1 MPECLHQGDVT
12 VGVGRNPRGFWKKWC
27 SQNMD
32 SHSIFLTVLSI
43 DDPIVAA
50 RAKIEFPHSSSFPT
64 LSLLA
69 RLCMQA

>member
-1 MPECLHQGDVT
+1 MSASRRCDSGS
-12 VGVGRNPRGFWKKWC
+12 GRNPRGFGKNGVPKTL
-27 SQNMD
+27 D

-50 RAKIEFPHSSSFPT
+50 RAKIELPHSSSFPT